1 MKKNWAVALFIL
13 LLISVVAAP
22 GFAKD
27 TRIITYTLNGEIRGF
42 LESCVPGSGI
52 RGALVHIPGISIMAK
67 TDDNGAFRLLDV
79 PPGRYKLV
87 FEISG
92 QEYFKENVIVSKK
105 QLTSLGI
112 IPICEDCTE
121 NIECQS
127 DSFCN
132 KKTGECIGQG
142 VCEVMPHYCLVGSYE
157 PVCGCDG
164 KTYEN
169 ECMSH
174 AAGKNIAHEGRC
186 EPLPPCTE
194 NSDCGSNFLYC
205 SKPEG
210 QCGGEGACVEKPV
223 MRICLAD
230 PVCGCDGKTY
240 SSPCDAARD
249 GISISHKG
257 TCEPLTSCINKSDC
271 GYDFL
276 YCSRPD
282 GQCGGEGV
290 CKAVPNMCLLETVC
304 GCDGRTYRSE
314 CDAIIA
320 GVDISHRGKCSN
332 IIYPLPVPPPPL
344 KPIPIPY

>member
-13 LLISVVAAP
+13 TLISVIAAS
-22 GFAKD
+22 GFAKE
-27 TRIITYTLNGEIRGF
+27 TSIITNSLNGEIRGV

-52 RGALVHIPGISIMAK
+52 KGALVHIPGISIMAK

-92 QEYFKENVIVSKK
+92 QEYLQENVKVSKRQITK
-105 QLTSLGI
+105 LGI

-121 NIECQS
+121 NIECQ
-127 DSFCN
+127 DGSFCN
-132 KKTGECIGQG
+132 KKNGECGGRG
-142 VCEVMPHYCLVGSYE
+142 VCEAIPDYCIIRSYE

-169 ECMSH
+169 ECMAH
-174 AAGKNIAHEGRC
+174 TAGINIANEGRC

-194 NSDCGSNFLYC
+194 NTDCGSDFLYC

-210 QCGGEGACVEKPV
+210 QCGGEGVCVVKPV

-240 SSPCDAARD
+240 RSPCDAANN
-249 GISISHKG
+249 GISILHKG
-257 TCEPLTSCINKSDC
+257 TCEPLSACMSKSDC

-276 YCSRPD
+276 YCSRPE
-282 GQCGGEGV
+282 GQCGGEGI
-290 CKAVPNMCLLETVC
+290 CKAVPNMCLIGSVC

-314 CDAIIA
+314 CEAIA
-320 GVDISHRGKCSN
+320 NGADILHRGICLYIKPVP
-332 IIYPLPVPPPPL
+332 IPLPPPNPV
-344 KPIPIPY
+344 PIPH